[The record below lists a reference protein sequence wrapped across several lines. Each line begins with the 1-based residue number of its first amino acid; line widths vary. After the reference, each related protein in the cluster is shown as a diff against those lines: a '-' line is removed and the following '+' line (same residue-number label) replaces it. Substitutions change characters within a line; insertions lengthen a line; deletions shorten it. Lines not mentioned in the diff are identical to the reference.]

1 MQFNNIILNK
11 YIINILIYFQLNK
24 ILFFLIKQI
33 KIHYISM
40 YLAWKTKSKLH
51 FDTPILQSV
60 NI

>member
-33 KIHYISM
+33 KYI
-40 YLAWKTKSKLH
+40 T
-51 FDTPILQSV
+51 FQCI
-60 NI
+60 

>member
-33 KIHYISM
+33 KYITSM